1 MLKILETQNL
11 VRVIAFDFSKAFDT
25 VKHASV
31 LESFDKLEL
40 PDDVVIFFQNR
51 THQTKYQNETSNVA
65 TINASVIQGSALGP
79 VALTAIASTLKP
91 ASDKNYIFKYA
102 DDTYLI
108 IPEDQFN
115 TTEAEIKN
123 IESWAEN
130 NNLRLNKEKS
140 KEIIF
145 SRPRNCHE
153 LPEKMDNIPRVQE
166 INVLGISL
174 DTKLRIRNHVRQT
187 ISKCSSQFYTRKIL
201 RSQENIQNM
210 FSSLVIDR

>member
-11 VRVIAFDFSKAFDT
+11 VRVIAFDLSKAFDT

-31 LESFDKLEL
+31 LVSFNKLEL
-40 PDDVVIFFQNR
+40 PDDVHNWVVIFFQNR
-51 THQTKYQNETSNVA
+51 THQTIYQNETSDVA
-65 TINASVIQGSALGP
+65 TINASVIKRSVIGL
-79 VALTAIASTLKP
+79 VDFTAIASTLKP
-91 ASDKNYIFKYA
+91 AFDKNYIFKYA

-153 LPEKMDNIPRVQE
+153 LPEKN
-166 INVLGISL
+166 G
-174 DTKLRIRNHVRQT
+174 
-187 ISKCSSQFYTRKIL
+187 
-201 RSQENIQNM
+201 
-210 FSSLVIDR
+210 